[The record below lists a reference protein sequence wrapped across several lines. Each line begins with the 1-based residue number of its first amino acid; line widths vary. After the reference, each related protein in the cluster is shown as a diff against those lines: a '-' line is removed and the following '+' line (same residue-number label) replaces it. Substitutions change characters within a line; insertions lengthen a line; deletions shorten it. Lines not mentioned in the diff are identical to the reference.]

1 MFSQIINEAACNQN
15 WDPSPF
21 GFAFDCSDFNEETQE
36 LFLDFLYLHNLN
48 PSLNSIVNE
57 NGASLYII
65 LTPENFNSF
74 QKGLEIYGT
83 GKNLLEDGMVYD
95 PLSDEELNL
104 IKRHITF
111 KTDEKVSNQVQEKQK
126 DDFFEYILS
135 QTKYSVLAHRIL
147 NEFCFICQ
155 NHEKTNTPLKLNI
168 DMSQTAIPML
178 NENNAN
184 GLAGVRDHQPFIMVK
199 NHNDQF
205 NINTFFH
212 ELRHIIQTGHHLF
225 RKKETPDVFHI
236 VNALTREAEAKSYDL
251 IIQSPK
257 KEFVSS
263 ISRQEIQNIALKVI
277 NKPSSIPYNTSLTKE
292 EKIGATLRDIQ
303 IEAHENTL
311 ELLCQLH
318 LQASRTEIYHL
329 LKKNHIHLSPRSF
342 KELSEHIEYWKSYYY
357 DRFICK
363 EIQTKVSSQIQ
374 LDESKKLEQDW
385 LEKTG
390 LQLSLSPT
398 HIFSNELAKSLGI
411 ILPQSEEVDQTRIQP
426 VYHLKKDVSQYVHQ
440 LYKKNKFNEI
450 IKIYTDVQRENPFL
464 PKEIEAPDIQSQ
476 ARYYAIAIDKMQR
489 GASFKGILGLFGYYL
504 NDPKPVIRTN
514 HVVEASQKNI
524 QRN

>member
-21 GFAFDCSDFNEETQE
+21 GFAFDCSDFNEETQD
-36 LFLDFLYLHNLN
+36 LFLDFLYLHDLN
-48 PSLNSIVNE
+48 PTINSISNE
-57 NGASLYII
+57 NGSSLHII

-95 PLSDEELNL
+95 PLSDEELNV
-104 IKRHITF
+104 IKRHITL
-111 KTDEKVSNQVQEKQK
+111 KTDEDIADQASEKQK

-135 QTKYSVLAHRIL
+135 QTKYGVLAHRLL

-155 NHEKTNTPLKLNI
+155 NFEQSNVPLQLNI
-168 DMSQTAIPML
+168 DISQSAIPTLDKEHASGM
-178 NENNAN
+178 
-184 GLAGVRDHQPFIMVK
+184 AGTIDHQPFIMVK
-199 NHNDQF
+199 NYNDQI
-205 NINTFFH
+205 NIETFFH
-212 ELRHIIQTGHHLF
+212 ELRHVIQTGHNLF
-225 RKKETPDVFHI
+225 RKKETPNVFHI

-257 KEFVSS
+257 KEFVAD
-263 ISRQEIQNIALKVI
+263 ISRQEIQQIALKVI
-277 NKPSSIPYNTSLTKE
+277 NKPSLIPYNTSLTKE

-318 LQASRTEIYHL
+318 LQSSRTEIYHL
-329 LKKNHIHLSPRSF
+329 LKKNHIHLLPRPF

-357 DRFICK
+357 AKFMCK
-363 EIQTKVSSQIQ
+363 EPQAQVTSQIQ
-374 LDESKKLEQDW
+374 KDESQKLEQDW

-411 ILPQSEEVDQTRIQP
+411 ILPQSEEADQTRIQP
-426 VYHLKKDVSQYVHQ
+426 VYHLKKDVSLYVHQ
-440 LYKKNKFNEI
+440 LYKKSKFDEI
-450 IKIYTDVQRENPFL
+450 IKVYADIQKENPFL
-464 PKEIEAPDIQSQ
+464 PKEIEAPNIQSQ
-476 ARYYAIAIDKMQR
+476 ARYYAIVIDKMQR
-489 GASFKGILGLFGYYL
+489 GDSFKGILNLFGYYL
-504 NDPKPVIRTN
+504 NDPKPVIQSTQGI
-514 HVVEASQKNI
+514 ELSQKNN
-524 QRN
+524 QRA